1 MTTDENQDR
10 KPISKGLRERM
21 QDCQMELVDDS
32 APQHLHRVGASDWEL
47 PGTDFTLT
55 YCPVNRWFV
64 AFATPKSITLG
75 TGFPS
80 CNVTSTF
87 DGFTSLWMIPFW

>member
-1 MTTDENQDR
+1 MTTDENQER

-32 APQHLHRVGASDWEL
+32 APQLLHRVGPMDWEV

-55 YCPVNRWFV
+55 YCQVNCCFV
-64 AFATPKSITLG
+64 AYQGSKALFTAQTLEEAEQELQSLIKTPSG
-75 TGFPS
+75 T
-80 CNVTSTF
+80 
-87 DGFTSLWMIPFW
+87 

>member
-1 MTTDENQDR
+1 MTTVENQDR
-10 KPISKGLRERM
+10 RPISKGLRERM

-55 YCPVNRWFV
+55 YCQVNGWFV
-64 AFATPKSITLG
+64 AYQGGTALFTAQTLEEAEQELQNLIRPQSG
-75 TGFPS
+75 T
-80 CNVTSTF
+80 
-87 DGFTSLWMIPFW
+87 

>member
-1 MTTDENQDR
+1 MTTDENQER

-32 APQHLHRVGASDWEL
+32 APQLLHRVGPMDWEV

-55 YCPVNRWFV
+55 YCQVNACFV
-64 AFATPKSITLG
+64 ACQGGKPLFTAQTLEEAEQELQSLIKTPSG
-75 TGFPS
+75 T
-80 CNVTSTF
+80 
-87 DGFTSLWMIPFW
+87 